1 MKKILKLSVLALSV
15 ATVTQALQAQL
26 VDTSL
31 VLGIQSGSVTTN
43 YVVNLGLYPG
53 LGTGYTVLGG
63 GYSASTLSTI
73 FGANSLNVGVVGA
86 DQNGNITGDGTSTTV
101 FTTTLRT
108 GVDVANY
115 TLAGTEA
122 RPTGNITVSGI
133 DNMAAY
139 VMSLY
144 VGLVP
149 TAQINSWNAAIAQ
162 SPTSRGSNAGNFG
175 AYANPMTSYG
185 GGTIVLDLWQANDQN
200 GVNNWTYAGNVSVNL
215 STGLM
220 VYDAPE
226 PSTYAMMS
234 AGGGLGMLSL
244 LRRRKTQPQIS

>member
-1 MKKILKLSVLALSV
+1 MKKIIKLSVLAISV
-15 ATVTQALQAQL
+15 VTGTQALQAQL

-31 VLGIQSGSVTTN
+31 ALGIQSGSVTTN
-43 YVVNLGLYPG
+43 YVINLGLYPG
-53 LGTGYTVLGG
+53 LGAGTTVIGG
-63 GYSASTLSTI
+63 FNTSTFSAI
-73 FGANSLNVGVVGA
+73 FGANPVNVGVVGA
-86 DQNGNITGDGTSTTV
+86 DQSGIVTGDGSSTTV

-108 GVDVANY
+108 GIGGDNWWV
-115 TLAGTEA
+115 AGTEA
-122 RPTGNITVSGI
+122 HPTGNITSSGI
-133 DNMAAY
+133 ANMSSY
-139 VMSLY
+139 VL
-144 VGLVP
+144 GLALGAVS
-149 TAQINSWNAAIAQ
+149 TANINSWNAAIAQ

-175 AYANPMTSYG
+175 AYVNPMTSYG

-200 GVNNWTYAGNVSVNL
+200 GLNSWTYAGDISMNL

-244 LRRRKTQPQIS
+244 LRRRKIQLQVS

>member
-1 MKKILKLSVLALSV
+1 MKKIIKLSVLALGV

-31 VLGIQSGSVTTN
+31 ALGIQSGSVNTN
-43 YVVNLGLYPG
+43 YVINLGTYPG
-53 LGTGYTVLGG
+53 LGAGTTVLGG
-63 GYSASTLSTI
+63 FNASTFSAI
-73 FGANSLNVGVVGA
+73 FGANPVNVGVVGA
-86 DQNGNITGDGTSTTV
+86 DQSGIITGDGTSTTV

-108 GVDVANY
+108 GVAGDNWW
-115 TLAGTEA
+115 LSGTEA
-122 RPTGNITVSGI
+122 HPTGNQTASGI
-133 DNMAAY
+133 DLMSTY
-139 VMSLY
+139 VL
-144 VGLVP
+144 GLALGAVP
-149 TAQINSWNAAIAQ
+149 TANINSWNAAIAQ

-175 AYANPMTSYG
+175 AYANPMTAYS
-185 GGTIVLDLWQANDQN
+185 GGTIILDLWQANDQN
-200 GVNNWTYAGNVSVNL
+200 GLNNWTYAGNISMNL

-244 LRRRKTQPQIS
+244 LRRRKIQPQIS

>member
-1 MKKILKLSVLALSV
+1 MKKIIKLSVLALSV

-31 VLGIQSGSVTTN
+31 ALGIQSGTVNSN

-53 LGTGYTVLGG
+53 LGAGYTVLS
-63 GYSASTLSTI
+63 GYDASTFSGT
-73 FGANSLNVGVVGA
+73 FGANAVNVGVVGA
-86 DQNGNITGDGTSTTV
+86 DVSGIITGDGTSTTV

-115 TLAGTEA
+115 TVAGSELA
-122 RPTGNITVSGI
+122 PTGNQLRSGI
-133 DNMAAY
+133 ANMASYA
-139 VMSLY
+139 L
-144 VGLVP
+144 GLTLGVLP
-149 TAQINSWNAAIAQ
+149 TSDPNSWNALIAQ
-162 SPTSRGSNAGNFG
+162 STTQRGTASGSFG
-175 AYANPMTSYG
+175 AYVNPMTAYS
-185 GGTIVLDLWQANDQN
+185 GGTIVLDLWQANN
-200 GVNNWTYAGNVSVNL
+200 TAGRNNWTYAGDISINL

-220 VYDAPE
+220 IYDAPE
-226 PSTYAMMS
+226 PSTYAMLS